1 MDSKHLDFNKV
12 SLLLRDH
19 KFEEALR
26 FIKINLTSNPKHVDS
41 LYLGA
46 VCTRYLKQF
55 GESEK
60 YIKRLL
66 TYAPD
71 MGRAYQEYA
80 HMHRD
85 KGNQSQAIN
94 YYRQACELNPAL
106 VASWK
111 SLHTY
116 FIELNDTAAAEYA
129 LEQINKFE
137 SLPSILLHINQILN
151 EGNVKDAEKKCREY
165 LKLHPKDTNA
175 MALLSDIAAKLG
187 HFDDAEFLLK
197 SAISFNPENTELR
210 VKYLL
215 ILRKRQKFIQTMEQ
229 AEYLCKKYPDN
240 ISFKSQK
247 AIELMQSG
255 NHESA
260 ITLMDEIL
268 NVAPRDTNTLTS
280 KGHALKTLGRT
291 DEAIKIYQSAY
302 NSKQDHGEAF
312 FSLANLKTY
321 KFEDIEF
328 DRMRDQIKRVD
339 LPLKEKAYFHFA
351 LAQGCESKGQYEEAF
366 NNLENGNRIKRE
378 QSKYTIKRMNKEIQA
393 QIDVCDDEFFKKI
406 GDGGYEN
413 KDPIFILGLPR
424 SGSTLIEQIISSH
437 SMVDGTLELPNILS
451 MAQSLRGEDIF
462 GSLGNYP
469 QTMESLTLEQRLDMG
484 KKYVDET
491 KIHRKDAPRFTDKM
505 PNNFRHIALIHL
517 VLPNAKIIDARRYP
531 LDCCFSM
538 YKQLFAQGQE
548 FTYGLAEASNYYNS
562 YIKLMD
568 HWNKVL
574 PNKILQVNN
583 EDVIDNLEHQVRRIL
598 DFLDLPF
605 EQSCVSFHETERSVR
620 TASSEQV
627 RQPINTKGMG
637 RWKPYATQLKP
648 FLENIDNKLIKSEDI
663 ALINN

>member
-1 MDSKHLDFNKV
+1 
-12 SLLLRDH
+12 
-19 KFEEALR
+19 
-26 FIKINLTSNPKHVDS
+26 
-41 LYLGA
+41 
-46 VCTRYLKQF
+46 
-55 GESEK
+55 
-60 YIKRLL
+60 
-66 TYAPD
+66 
-71 MGRAYQEYA
+71 
-80 HMHRD
+80 
-85 KGNQSQAIN
+85 
-94 YYRQACELNPAL
+94 
-106 VASWK
+106 
-111 SLHTY
+111 
-116 FIELNDTAAAEYA
+116 
-129 LEQINKFE
+129 
-137 SLPSILLHINQILN
+137 
-151 EGNVKDAEKKCREY
+151 
-165 LKLHPKDTNA
+165 
-175 MALLSDIAAKLG
+175 
-187 HFDDAEFLLK
+187 
-197 SAISFNPENTELR
+197 
-210 VKYLL
+210 
-215 ILRKRQKFIQTMEQ
+215 
-229 AEYLCKKYPDN
+229 
-240 ISFKSQK
+240 
-247 AIELMQSG
+247 
-255 NHESA
+255 
-260 ITLMDEIL
+260 
-268 NVAPRDTNTLTS
+268 
-280 KGHALKTLGRT
+280 
-291 DEAIKIYQSAY
+291 
-302 NSKQDHGEAF
+302 
-312 FSLANLKTY
+312 
-321 KFEDIEF
+321 
-328 DRMRDQIKRVD
+328 
-339 LPLKEKAYFHFA
+339 
-351 LAQGCESKGQYEEAF
+351 
-366 NNLENGNRIKRE
+366 
-378 QSKYTIKRMNKEIQA
+378 MNKEIQA